1 MSQKVE
7 IEIGVIGKERFSKE
21 FSDCRE
27 EIGKI
32 GSTIDSLKQKSD
44 ELIGKFSA
52 SVAEADRL
60 RNELKQ
66 TAESGAGI
74 DELIAKAKELGEAQK
89 KAANDGAA
97 AMAANQK
104 YWTALLLAGED
115 IKEVQS
121 NHIELGK
128 SYTEISSQAER
139 TNSIVKEYSRRLEEE
154 KVKLQDS
161 KEKTDEARTSTEKIA
176 EAKEK
181 ASKSSKNF
189 ADKLGEV
196 SNGARGIPGPIG
208 DSISSVNG
216 LTRATLRFIATPLGA
231 TLAVIS
237 AALAMVTSW
246 FKRTEEGQNAM
257 AVGSAYFT
265 QVLNSLLDVA
275 DNVGEWLYKAFTK
288 PKSALTDLVNFIK
301 GQVINR
307 IKAVGEMAQGI
318 WMMLNGDFSEGFS
331 KFSNGWMQGMTG
343 VQDVTGKISS
353 WMSDTNK
360 KAERRMEI
368 SRRQNELDRRERENL
383 VERAKLES
391 RINQLREKAYDKNIP
406 EKERS
411 KAVKEAQELTT
422 KMYDQEIGL
431 ARERYEIIRD
441 TNQLSHSN
449 KEDKRKEAE
458 AEAEL
463 YRLESQR
470 ATAQKGLMREQN
482 RVDSSLKRS
491 DKEQSKANAKVTK
504 QELEFQDNLMKLKQ
518 DAIRAQEDATIASI
532 RDASERER
540 AERDIQHKRT
550 IEDIKAQ
557 ESDIYKSIYE
567 QRKKSYENSHSGK
580 SYENTTVGSAG
591 WQGVK
596 GTLTDEEKRYYDER
610 YKVITA
616 SLEKENAEYARL
628 IQERYK
634 QEVQAYLDYIKEYGS
649 FQDQRAAITRE
660 YDQKIADET
669 NAVQKA
675 ILEKQKQQALEA
687 INMEE
692 LKKSLDWETVFND
705 LERQSSVALESLKA
719 KLRDA
724 LTAGDVSAENAK
736 VLAEKIRE
744 IEDLLSKR
752 KDPFAAWLPGLRE
765 RLRLTNQV
773 KEAEDKVAASAKNML
788 SLTAKSNKDL
798 LEIQQDIFAI
808 SGKTIGLGDISKMTT
823 NDYLKLLN
831 LDPLTEA
838 GRQAAERFDS
848 LKLSTVDLQK
858 AQENLTQAQKD
869 AATRRNALK
878 EFTNGGSVGQYFKDV
893 TQGFDFGQWASYINM
908 NAQSMADFTDKI
920 GLAGT
925 DFGDA
930 VHGFADG
937 VGGFN
942 NAIQS
947 LASGDIF
954 GALGGIVDG
963 FKGLGSMIDSIGG
976 GFLFGN
982 DDEYEAAL
990 DKWGWVLDTW
1000 EDNIRYE
1007 RELMEKAYGVKA
1019 IEASQKAVEAAQKA
1033 ADAAK
1038 GIYEGWAGSGAG
1050 WFSHSNGYNVNEG
1063 VNWSL
1068 LYNYDKDLF
1077 NKLGFSKNSLNF
1089 FGQNFETFD
1098 GDVSRLFELSWQELE
1113 ELKNRAPQ
1121 FWASIHSE
1129 AQKYLDQ
1136 YIEAGKAAE
1145 ETLKALNEQL
1155 TGTTKEN
1162 VFDDFLSSLYDLADG
1177 VEDVTKN
1184 IAENWQKM
1192 VNRMVINNLIAKD
1205 FQDDLE
1211 GWYDELAKLNKE
1223 RQGYDENGNAIT
1235 PISDEEYQRRLK
1247 ALQDL
1252 YNRYFKNAQDK
1263 IEEFT
1268 NMGIIKPIEEAAEE
1282 VDTTIK
1288 DMTDAIS
1295 SAFSDLVGDPTQD
1308 IEEWGRNLRNALIRQ
1323 FVETYILGEE
1333 FQQRMKEW
1341 SEKYLALIQGGYS
1354 TSGRGMSKEI
1364 YEELLAEYNA
1374 ELDQMAGEAAELAKT
1389 LMDRMGYY
1397 FGNEDSNPFSGLRD
1411 SFLDTLTNIE
1421 DDAEAFKKRLEEIM
1435 VKDLIE
1441 KQVLDVPITVN
1452 GMDFDSFNAYV
1463 EDWNKRYADAVK
1475 SGNQEAIDALIQE
1488 LVEVRAMTVKAA
1500 EELRERLKEAT
1511 EDTTF
1516 KGMADSWVSTLMD
1529 MSKTAEDW
1537 AQDVGKVMA
1546 EKIIKEMV
1554 VAKTMQPL
1562 LDDLQKAFDTALAA
1576 EGSSVQ
1582 SVIAAVTP
1590 YLNELTAAFPQLQE
1604 IVKGIMDALGVNT
1617 SVASGFGD
1625 LRSTFVSTLTDM
1637 QTDAAAFGKNIA
1649 LTMLQQMMDELVKKK
1664 YQSQLDAIS
1673 EQWRKALDA
1682 GDTDAMERLR
1692 IEILKLYETMENDE
1706 AIKKFT
1712 DDILALTNEIQTPF
1726 DNMRDSFRSALMDM
1740 SKSAKDF
1747 TQEISQMI
1755 AEDFINEFV
1764 MGSAF
1769 DQKLAEWKKRYS
1781 EITKDGN
1788 LTEEQRLAQL
1798 KQLAGLI
1805 SNERDALTE
1814 QTRNI
1819 LNLLGLGQHED
1830 QTATMN
1836 MAEAA
1841 TYDQFELYLGMAT
1854 SHLMV
1859 AEQTKG
1865 IAQQILN
1872 TLQSMSG
1879 ITAPNNESYTKIS
1892 EAINKCNNNLLLI
1905 LDVVRSIEGNVKTNV
1920 EHVNYIRQ
1928 KL

>member
-89 KAANDGAA
+89 KAANDGAE

-161 KEKTDEARTSTEKIA
+161 KEKTDEARISTEKIA

-196 SNGARGIPGPIG
+196 SNSARGIPGPIG

-318 WMMLNGDFSEGFS
+318 WMMLNGDFSEGFN

-391 RINQLREKAYDKNIP
+391 RINQLREKAYDKNVP

-441 TNQLSHSN
+441 TNKLSHSN

-491 DKEQSKANAKVTK
+491 GNEQAKANAKVTK
-504 QELEFQDNLMKLKQ
+504 QELEFQDNLLKLKQ

-532 RDASERER
+532 RNASERER

-550 IEDIKAQ
+550 IADIKAQ
-557 ESDIYKSIYE
+557 ENDIYKSIYE

-580 SYENTTVGSAG
+580 SYENTSAGAAG

-634 QEVQAYLDYIKEYGS
+634 QEAQVYLDYIKEYGS

-669 NAVQKA
+669 NAVQIA
-675 ILEKQKQQALEA
+675 ALEKQKQQALEA
-687 INMEE
+687 IDMEE

-705 LERQSSVALESLKA
+705 IERQSSKALESLKE

-724 LTAGDVSAENAK
+724 LKGGDVSAENAK

-752 KDPFAAWLPGLRE
+752 KDPFSAWLPGLRM
-765 RLRLTNQV
+765 RLQLTNQV

-823 NDYLKLLN
+823 DDYLKLLN
-831 LDPLTEA
+831 LDPLTDA
-838 GRQAAERFDS
+838 GRQAAERFES

-869 AATRRNALK
+869 AKARSEALENFK
-878 EFTNGGSVGQYFKDV
+878 NGGSVGQYFKDV

-908 NAQSMADFTDKI
+908 NAQSLADFTDKI

-930 VHGFADG
+930 VHGFAEG

-942 NAIQS
+942 AAIQS

-963 FKGLGSMIDSIGG
+963 FAGIGKMIDSIGG

-990 DKWGWVLDTW
+990 DKWGWVLDSW

-1007 RELMEKAYGVKA
+1007 RELMEKAYGAKA
-1019 IEASQKAVEAAQKA
+1019 IEAAEKAIEDAKNAAEAAKN
-1033 ADAAK
+1033 
-1038 GIYEGWAGSGAG
+1038 IYEGWAGSGAG

-1063 VNWSL
+1063 VRWDL
-1068 LYNYDKDLF
+1068 LYNYNKDLF
-1077 NKLGFSKNSLNF
+1077 AQSGGSHGTYNI
-1089 FGQNFETFD
+1089 FGRDYESFD
-1098 GDVSRLFELSWQELE
+1098 GDVSKLFNLTWQELE
-1113 ELKNRAPQ
+1113 KLKNDAPQ

-1145 ETLKALNEQL
+1145 EALDALNEKL
-1155 TGTTKEN
+1155 TTTTKEN
-1162 VFDDFLSSLYDLADG
+1162 VFDDFLNSLYDLANG
-1177 VEDVTKN
+1177 SKDVMEN
-1184 IAENWQKM
+1184 IAKNWQQM
-1192 VNRMVINNLIAKD
+1192 VNQMVINNFIGADLK
-1205 FQDDLE
+1205 DDLE
-1211 GWYDELAKLNKE
+1211 GWYDALSQLQKDRA
-1223 RQGYDENGNAIT
+1223 NGLSN
-1235 PISDEEYQRRLK
+1235 EEYLRRLEELK
-1247 ALQDL
+1247 KNYNDYVNDAEGKMQEFIDL
-1252 YNRYFKNAQDK
+1252 
-1263 IEEFT
+1263 
-1268 NMGIIKPIEEAAEE
+1268 GIIKPIDEAAAE
-1282 VDTTIK
+1282 VSSTVESMTSTIK
-1288 DMTDAIS
+1288 
-1295 SAFSDLVGDPTQD
+1295 SAFSELFNDTEVDM
-1308 IEEWGRNLRNALIRQ
+1308 EEWSKNLRNSIIRNLI
-1323 FVETYILGEE
+1323 ESTLLGAE
-1333 FQQRMKEW
+1333 FEDWVKQW
-1341 SEKYLALIQGGYS
+1341 SEKFNEVWNAYNNGD
-1354 TSGRGMSKEI
+1354 MSKEAF
-1364 YEELLAEYNA
+1364 EEA
-1374 ELDQMAGEAAELAKT
+1374 MAGFDSEMDGMTNTMTEKIKAMMET
-1389 LMDRMGYY
+1389 LGYS
-1397 FGNEDSNPFSGLRD
+1397 FGGSLSSPFSNLRD
-1411 SFLDTLTNIE
+1411 TFLDTLTNME

-1452 GMDFDSFNAYV
+1452 GMPFDNFAAYV

-1488 LVEVRAMTVKAA
+1488 LVEVRKMTVEAA

-1537 AQDVGKVMA
+1537 AQDVGKTMA
-1546 EKIIKEMV
+1546 EKIIKEML
-1554 VAKTMQPL
+1554 VAEYMQPL
-1562 LDDLQKAFDTALAA
+1562 LNNLQNAFDTALAA
-1576 EGSSVQ
+1576 EGATVQ
-1582 SVIAAVTP
+1582 SIIAAVTP
-1590 YLNELTAAFPQLQE
+1590 FLNEISEAFPQLQE
-1604 IVKGIMDALGVNT
+1604 LVKGIMDALGVNT
-1617 SVASGFGD
+1617 SVSGGFSD

-1637 QTDAAAFGKNIA
+1637 QSDAATFGKNIA
-1649 LTMLQQMMDELVKKK
+1649 ITMLQQMMDEFVKKK
-1664 YQSQLDAIS
+1664 YQSQLDEIS
-1673 EQWRKALDA
+1673 SKWRDALNA
-1682 GDTDAMERLR
+1682 GDTEAMELLR
-1692 IEILKLYETMENDE
+1692 IEILKLYEAMENNE
-1706 AIKKFT
+1706 AIKKFR
-1712 DDILALTNEIQTPF
+1712 DDLFALTNEAQTPF

-1747 TQEISQMI
+1747 TKDISQMI

-1764 MGSAF
+1764 MGTAF
-1769 DQKLAEWKKRYS
+1769 DEKLAQWKKRYKS
-1781 EITKDGN
+1781 ITSDGN
-1788 LTEEQRLAQL
+1788 LTEEQRLEQL

-1830 QTATMN
+1830 QAATMN

-1841 TYDQFELYLGMAT
+1841 TYDQFELYLGMET

-1865 IAQQILN
+1865 IVQQILN
-1872 TLQSMSG
+1872 TLQSISG